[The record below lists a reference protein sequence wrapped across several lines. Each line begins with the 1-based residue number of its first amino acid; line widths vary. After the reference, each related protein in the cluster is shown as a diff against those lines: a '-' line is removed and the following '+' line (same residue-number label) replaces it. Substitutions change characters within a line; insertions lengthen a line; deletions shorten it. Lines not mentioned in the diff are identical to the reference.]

1 MLRLTNISMDFVYAV
16 PEISILGQLKE
27 PFFEDASLLT
37 SFWLSS
43 ACLPPLSSIH
53 TLTKDFISAT
63 DKVTQLN
70 MNTVLYPFKV
80 TNSQPYAVYILRKDQ
95 ASITYTSQVQKISEV
110 LSFIGGIIGA
120 ILGLLFI
127 LNSYTSFSF

>member
-1 MLRLTNISMDFVYAV
+1 MNLFYSEVTINSDV
-16 PEISILGQLKE
+16 SIL
-27 PFFEDASLLT
+27 PFEN
-37 SFWLSS
+37 
-43 ACLPPLSSIH
+43 I
-53 TLTKDFISAT
+53 KT

-95 ASITYTSQVQKISEV
+95 ASITYTRQVQKISEV